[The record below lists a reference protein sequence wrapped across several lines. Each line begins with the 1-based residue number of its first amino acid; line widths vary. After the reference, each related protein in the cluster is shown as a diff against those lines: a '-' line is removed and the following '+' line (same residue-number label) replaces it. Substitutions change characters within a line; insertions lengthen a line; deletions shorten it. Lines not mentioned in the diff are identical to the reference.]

1 MARNAPDPET
11 VQMALEM
18 ASTGMS
24 DADVATEMTSL
35 GVAVS
40 EGTIGTWRKR
50 YGDGPKRTT
59 ASPEAKAKIA
69 ARRVAVPADP
79 EAADDSIDDDPL
91 RALQK
96 MQAQMQRDAATA
108 RAVGNVTAA
117 QRSMTAAA
125 GLAPVIA
132 RLLHASKDDAS
143 TLRISRVEI
152 AQRRADGID
161 RVRKILERP
170 LLCAKC
176 SRELSIC
183 WAGVEPAKGD
193 GGVHAVA

>member
-11 VQMALEM
+11 VEMALRF
-18 ASTGMS
+18 AATGMS
-24 DADVATEMTSL
+24 DADVAAEMAAL
-35 GVAVS
+35 ECPIS
-40 EGTIGTWRKR
+40 EGTVGTWRKR
-50 YGDGPKRTT
+50 YGHGPKRTT
-59 ASPEAKAKIA
+59 ASPEAKAKA
-69 ARRVAVPADP
+69 AGRRTAIP
-79 EAADDSIDDDPL
+79 EAPAADDETAIDDDPL

-96 MQAQMQRDAATA
+96 MQAQLQRDATTA

-132 RLLHASKDDAS
+132 RLLKASKDDAS
-143 TLRISRVEI
+143 TLRISRQEI
-152 AQRRADGID
+152 SQRRADGID
-161 RVRKILERP
+161 RMRKTLDRP

-183 WAGVEPAKGD
+183 WAGVEPGD
-193 GGVHAVA
+193 GD